1 MKTSHGKSHLAITVM
16 QGPSH
21 STYSIDEEYASE
33 PVSTPGDLGMAI
45 SGKQAIACEWAF
57 FGLAAFFVF
66 FRLFVRIFITC
77 NPGFS
82 DGLVILVLICFLS
95 TAVCDTIAASKG
107 LFAENLT
114 YESDLIAAFEAHG
127 GSYVEE
133 LVVVL
138 QILYASS
145 FPYICELWG
154 LKVCFLLLYGGLIP
168 PSMKWLRN
176 CLYATW
182 LIVGIGFI
190 ASMLLMALWCLPVSR
205 NWDVTMLKG
214 NEGRCFAYSSYEPY
228 FTLTAFHIV
237 TDFMIYALPFPILK
251 SLSLNRRQHLGVISI
266 FALGGVC
273 IASTI
278 GRTVSI
284 GLTSNIPLVGFWTSF
299 EQMTGLIVVCIPALK
314 VLILEHRSRDGSRVK
329 VDFTDGGSRLSRLQR
344 ISVSAATRS
353 DPRGGTD
360 EELETDERWIRIDS
374 PVEGDAPNENHSVGS
389 ISIQERVRGRA
400 SDIEH
405 GALNMTSENGVNP
418 NGEYRQDFED
428 IESPV
433 TMGRILHMDTPDR
446 DASEGARK

>member
-1 MKTSHGKSHLAITVM
+1 
-16 QGPSH
+16 
-21 STYSIDEEYASE
+21 
-33 PVSTPGDLGMAI
+33 MAI
-45 SGKQAIACEWAF
+45 SGKQAIACEWSF

-66 FRLFVRIFITC
+66 FRLYVRIFITC
-77 NPGFS
+77 NSGFS
-82 DGLVILVLICFLS
+82 DALVFFVLVCFLS

-114 YESDLIAAFEAHG
+114 YESDLIAAFRAHG
-127 GSYVEE
+127 GSYLEE

-145 FPYICELWG
+145 FPYVCELWG

-168 PSMKWLRN
+168 PSMRWLRN

-182 LIVGIGFI
+182 VVVGIGFI
-190 ASMLLMALWCLPVSR
+190 ASMLLMALWCIPVDR
-205 NWDVTMLKG
+205 NWDVTKLMG
-214 NEGRCFAYSSYEPY
+214 EEGRCFAYSSYEPY

-251 SLSLNRRQHLGVISI
+251 SLSLNRRQHWGVISI

-284 GLTSNIPLVGFWTSF
+284 GLVSNIPLVGFWTSF

-344 ISVSAATRS
+344 ISVTVTRS
-353 DPRGGTD
+353 DARGGVD
-360 EELETDERWIRIDS
+360 EETEERWIRMDS
-374 PVEGDAPNENHSVGS
+374 LVEGDVSNESRNASSISLPVEGPAEADVESIVPGSWSQNEIGS
-389 ISIQERVRGRA
+389 SSMFDDHIEDMGSSATKKLTLRRESADEGTGKAAGKYSIVE
-400 SDIEH
+400 
-405 GALNMTSENGVNP
+405 T
-418 NGEYRQDFED
+418 
-428 IESPV
+428 
-433 TMGRILHMDTPDR
+433 
-446 DASEGARK
+446 